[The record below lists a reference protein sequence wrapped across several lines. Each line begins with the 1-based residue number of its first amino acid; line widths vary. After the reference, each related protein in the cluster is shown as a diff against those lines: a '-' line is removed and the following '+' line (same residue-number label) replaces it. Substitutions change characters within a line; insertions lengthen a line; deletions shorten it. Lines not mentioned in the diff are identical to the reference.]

1 MANQGPYGLIA
12 EFADE
17 EPLLEAA
24 TRAHEHGYR
33 QLEAFTPFPVEG
45 LSEALGHKR
54 TLVPLITLLGGIV
67 GGTGGYFMQ
76 WWALAKDYPI
86 NVGGRPFNSWPNFI
100 PITFE
105 LTVLVAALSAVVAM
119 LALNRLPELHHPI
132 FATPGFERASTD
144 RFFLWIGGQDAKFEI
159 ASTRQFLLGLHPIS
173 VTELR
178 Q

>member
-1 MANQGPYGLIA
+1 MAKKLPYGLVA

-24 TRAHEHGYR
+24 HRAREQGYR

-76 WWALAKDYPI
+76 WWAMAKDYPI
-86 NVGGRPFNSWPNFI
+86 NIGGRPFNSWPNFI

-105 LTVLVAALSAVVAM
+105 LTILVASLSAVISM
-119 LALNRLPELHHPI
+119 LALNRLPELHHPV
-132 FATPGFERASTD
+132 FATPDFERASTD
-144 RFFLWIGGQDAKFEI
+144 RFFLWIGGHDPKFDP
-159 ASTRQFLLGLHPIS
+159 AATGKFLLTLDPIS

>member
-1 MANQGPYGLIA
+1 MANKSPYGVLA

-24 TRAHEHGYR
+24 TRAHSNGYR

-45 LSEALGHKR
+45 LTEALGHKR
-54 TLVPLITLLGGIV
+54 TRVPLITLLGGIV

-76 WWALAKDYPI
+76 WWAMAKDYPLNI
-86 NVGGRPFNSWPNFI
+86 GGRPFNSWPNFI

-105 LTVLVAALSAVVAM
+105 LTILIASLAAVISM
-119 LALNRLPELHHPI
+119 LALNRLPELYHPI
-132 FATPGFERASTD
+132 FAAPDFDRASTD
-144 RFFLWIGGQDAKFEI
+144 RFFLWIGGQDPKFDSALTQE
-159 ASTRQFLLGLHPIS
+159 FLLGLNPIS